1 MGKNRVR
8 KKMGLL
14 YDRLI
19 VQPDPK
25 HSAYYMMVRRLLN
38 EAATEFPH
46 KSSYDCGD
54 TKYEEWYDKWFSQ
67 LVLHKKPLYERDI
80 D

>member
-25 HSAYYMMVRRLLN
+25 HSAYYMMVRQLLN

-46 KSSYDCGD
+46 NSSCDWGD
-54 TKYEEWYDKWFSQ
+54 KKYKEWYDKWLSE
-67 LVLHKKPLYERDI
+67 LVKNSEV
-80 D
+80 